1 MAYAQDRQSIDEGRQ
16 VRPNER
22 ISLNVLRGE
31 VAIHP
36 GEDNLLRIQ
45 GRLDRQAEGFELDSA
60 NGFTQFTVVMPRRLR
75 GGSRGDGSEL
85 VITVPE
91 GSEIEFRG
99 VDVDVDIRGV
109 RGGAKVTTVNG
120 EIVASDL
127 GEYVQLQTV
136 NGRINSEN
144 NRGRIEIE
152 NVNADLRDRGSQGRI
167 SLKTINGKIA
177 VENRAEE
184 ISFSVVNGEVDANL
198 EGTRSVEFSTVNGTV
213 DVRLRDSERPR
224 VRGSSVSGSIR
235 LELDPDVDARFD
247 VQSNVGRRIENRL
260 TDDEAERARF
270 GPGASL
276 RFMTGSGAGSVD
288 ISTVSGGIRID
299 RN

>member
-1 MAYAQDRQSIDEGRQ
+1 FSM
-16 VRPNER
+16 
-22 ISLNVLRGE
+22 LRS
-31 VAIHP
+31 P
-36 GEDNLLRIQ
+36 
-45 GRLDRQAEGFELDSA
+45 
-60 NGFTQFTVVMPRRLR
+60 PRSPLFPYTT
-75 GGSRGDGSEL
+75 L
-85 VITVPE
+85 
-91 GSEIEFRG
+91 FR
-99 VDVDVDIRGV
+99 
-109 RGGAKVTTVNG
+109 
-120 EIVASDL
+120 S

-235 LELDPDVDARFD
+235 LELDPD
-247 VQSNVGRRIENRL
+247 
-260 TDDEAERARF
+260 
-270 GPGASL
+270 
-276 RFMTGSGAGSVD
+276 
-288 ISTVSGGIRID
+288 
-299 RN
+299 